1 VKEKYYWE
9 GDKSNLFA
17 KPIHQMPTDK
27 KEIQLVKNHLIPY
40 HSGIITM
47 VKLNK

>member
-1 VKEKYYWE
+1 VKKLW
-9 GDKSNLFA
+9 GDKKVICA

-27 KEIQLVKNHLIPY
+27 KKIRAGKEPSDIPY

-47 VKLNK
+47 VKLNQ